1 MRQPDALRGRQRRP
15 VGLDAWLHS
24 EEARGQLMVAVLSD
38 DVIKINLASCTSGS
52 GRRDTAWRSLLSC
65 SSAHVSRLFHSPHGQ
80 WYNYHTNVVSRILPQ
95 SAEG

>member
-1 MRQPDALRGRQRRP
+1 MRGMRQPDSLRGRQRRP

-52 GRRDTAWRSLLSC
+52 GRRDTAF
-65 SSAHVSRLFHSPHGQ
+65 VVVMFVGTRLAFVPFAA
-80 WYNYHTNVVSRILPQ
+80 WTVV
-95 SAEG
+95 